1 MSDQNVCLLK
11 VSNQSEFFSLFDIV
25 VADQAQHS
33 TAKINPPTVNVP
45 PPAAETSPVLYS
57 LVASPRLKVRIQ
69 EPVKD
74 AAEVSPQAPPNLYT
88 IIGNPRIQPRIAD
101 AVTAAPPPS
110 ITKQTSP
117 ILYSIVA
124 NPKLTSNI
132 AHTNTSDPTPATQ
145 PTKRSTAQP
154 IPVLYTVVGEVQTPN
169 NIPTANRAPLAPI
182 KRQFNDAIGTD
193 SIAPHPTKTS
203 RKTQPLPPI
212 STPLLFS
219 IVGRPNL
226 SSEKK

>member
-1 MSDQNVCLLK
+1 M
-11 VSNQSEFFSLFDIV
+11 
-25 VADQAQHS
+25 
-33 TAKINPPTVNVP
+33 P

-74 AAEVSPQAPPNLYT
+74 AAEVPSQAPPNLYT
-88 IIGNPRIQPRIAD
+88 VVGNPRIQPPIAD
-101 AVTAAPPPS
+101 AVTTAPPTS
-110 ITKQTSP
+110 ILKQTSP
-117 ILYSIVA
+117 VLYSIVA

-154 IPVLYTVVGEVQTPN
+154 VPVLYTVVGQAQTPN
-169 NIPTANRAPLAPI
+169 NISTANRAPLAPI
-182 KRQFNDAIGTD
+182 KRQLNDTMGTD
-193 SIAPHPTKTS
+193 SIAPQPTKTS
-203 RKTQPLPPI
+203 RKIQPLPPI

-219 IVGRPNL
+219 IVGRPHL